1 MVDNWRLSNLGELM
15 YKNYRIKFSDLLHS
29 STGEIRRVTG
39 ASVPL
44 VVNLANNALNV
55 GGTPANQ
62 MVNIDNISVLL
73 PVTESPVVV
82 MPSNVGENNICNI
95 TISNFDPTA
104 IYNILADKGTVGNIN
119 SSGVFSYTAP
129 DITNGLDTSVTF
141 TIYSSTVGKVK
152 SPMISATL
160 PILYLPVISDA
171 ALVNVDFRTNGVL
184 NDGYK
189 Y

>member
-29 STGEIRRVTG
+29 STGVIRRVTG
-39 ASVPL
+39 DPIPL
-44 VVNLANNALNV
+44 LVNLANNALNV
-55 GGTPANQ
+55 GGVPADQ
-62 MVNIDNISVLL
+62 MVNVDNISALL

-82 MPSNVGENNICNI
+82 IPNNVGENNTCDI
-95 TISNFDPTA
+95 TISNFDSNA
-104 IYNILADKGTVGNIN
+104 IYTILVDKGTVGNIN
-119 SSGVFSYTAP
+119 SSGVFNYTAP
-129 DITNGLDTSVTF
+129 DITDKLDTSVTF
-141 TIYSSTVGKVK
+141 ILYSSKVGKVK
-152 SPMISATL
+152 SPMVNVML